1 VVDGISVINYVFF
14 QSSDMTYQ
22 LSDKMIIGKL
32 WSNVMYTSVQFSA
45 FELLLSVFV
54 GDLLVLGLKQKPR
67 PNSRKL
73 PR

>member
-1 VVDGISVINYVFF
+1 
-14 QSSDMTYQ
+14 
-22 LSDKMIIGKL
+22 MIIGKL

-45 FELLLSVFV
+45 CELLLSFFV